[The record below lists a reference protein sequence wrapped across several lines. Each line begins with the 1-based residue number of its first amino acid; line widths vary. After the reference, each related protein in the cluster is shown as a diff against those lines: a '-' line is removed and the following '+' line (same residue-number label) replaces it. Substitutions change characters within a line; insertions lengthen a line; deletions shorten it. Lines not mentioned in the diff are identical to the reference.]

1 MRTSRAALAIIT
13 RLDTSKQTQYL
24 TQWSDS
30 WHAYSLVGGHVEP
43 GETFRQC
50 CQREISEELECDPRD
65 FKLQRSPLKS
75 LRFQEFSK
83 AASVDTDYH
92 WEIFIATP
100 SKELLARL
108 PATCQWVYA
117 SEVFAEKTAAGQP
130 IAAQVRRVL
139 TALDIIPDRTPANE
153 EAASLLR
160 LDHA

>member
-1 MRTSRAALAIIT
+1 MRTSRAALALIT
-13 RLDTSKQTQYL
+13 RLDASKQTEFL

-30 WHAYSLVGGHVEP
+30 WLAYSLIGGHVEP
-43 GETFRQC
+43 GESFRQC
-50 CQREISEELECDPRD
+50 CQREISEELECDTRA
-65 FKLQRSPLKS
+65 FKLQRSTLKS

-83 AASVDTDYH
+83 AAGVDTDYH
-92 WEIFIATP
+92 WEIFMATP

-117 SEVFAEKTAAGQP
+117 SEVFAEKTTAGQP

-139 TALDIIPDRTPANE
+139 TALDIIPNHPPANE
-153 EAASLLR
+153 EVISLLR